1 MEAGRDTVLGVNDYK
16 LAYNILLKRYNNAE
30 KYFETHSEEE
40 INRWLPLATEIINN
54 MGIIIEALQK
64 RFNVEVSGDE
74 IEHGFILEEKKE

>member
-1 MEAGRDTVLGVNDYK
+1 LETGRDTVLGVNDYK